1 MRTSAW
7 MAPRSSAS
15 FARRERD
22 AHLNQTLTTVGASL
36 QELLEATSRGNH
48 AAFRALYQATAP
60 KLFGVVLRI
69 TRNRPMAE
77 EVLQETYVKIW
88 QNAERF
94 SPEAGQPMAWLSAI
108 ARNRAID
115 RIRSEKIERNRVS
128 DDESVLERLAAPGT
142 GDVVMQETL
151 RTCLAQ
157 LDEEARNCVV
167 LAYCSGFSREELA
180 ERFGKPVGT
189 IKTLLHRSV
198 RLLKA
203 CLESA

>member
-1 MRTSAW
+1 
-7 MAPRSSAS
+7 
-15 FARRERD
+15 
-22 AHLNQTLTTVGASL
+22 
-36 QELLEATSRGNH
+36 
-48 AAFRALYQATAP
+48 
-60 KLFGVVLRI
+60 
-69 TRNRPMAE
+69 MAE
-77 EVLQETYVKIW
+77 EVLQETFVKIW

-115 RIRSEKIERNRVS
+115 RIRSEKVERSRVS
-128 DDESVLERLAAPGT
+128 EDEGVLERLVAPGAS
-142 GDVVMQETL
+142 DVVLQESL
-151 RTCLAQ
+151 RVCLGQ

-180 ERFGKPVGT
+180 EKYGRPVGT

>member
-1 MRTSAW
+1 MERGA
-7 MAPRSSAS
+7 SAS
-15 FARRERD
+15 FVGRD
-22 AHLNQTLTTVGASL
+22 RDDRLNQTPNTAGSS
-36 QELLEATSRGNH
+36 LEALLDATSSGNH

-128 DDESVLERLAAPGT
+128 ESDDVLERLAAPSS
-142 GDVVMQETL
+142 GDAVTREAL
-151 RTCLAQ
+151 R
-157 LDEEARNCVV
+157 
-167 LAYCSGFSREELA
+167 
-180 ERFGKPVGT
+180 
-189 IKTLLHRSV
+189 
-198 RLLKA
+198 
-203 CLESA
+203 

>member
-1 MRTSAW
+1 
-7 MAPRSSAS
+7 MARAS
-15 FARRERD
+15 
-22 AHLNQTLTTVGASL
+22 GASL
-36 QELLEATSRGNH
+36 RLGHGEDCLKQGPTTIGGSLQDLLEATSRGNQ
-48 AAFRALYQATAP
+48 AAFRSLYQATAP

-77 EVLQETYVKIW
+77 EVLQETFVKIW

-115 RIRSEKIERNRVS
+115 RIRSERIERSRTS
-128 DDESVLERLAAPGT
+128 DDEGALERLVAPGT
-142 GDVVMQETL
+142 GDVVLQESL
-151 RTCLAQ
+151 RVCLGQ

-180 ERFGKPVGT
+180 EKYRRPVGT